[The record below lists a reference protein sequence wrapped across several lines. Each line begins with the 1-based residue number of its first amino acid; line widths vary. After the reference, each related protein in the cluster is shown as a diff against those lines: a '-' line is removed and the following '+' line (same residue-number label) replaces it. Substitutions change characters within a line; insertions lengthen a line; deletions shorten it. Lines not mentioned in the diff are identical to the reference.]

1 MEHFPMI
8 TMEELSTLLNQG
20 YWVIKPCPNKKE
32 EDYDNELE
40 YVLRDKSIGIHFQI
54 NSALPINVTDEQIRQ
69 SSPLLINDS
78 KKPSRKM
85 VKQFIDGMNIGD
97 KLIIGRGAKQSLF
110 ICDITSSHYFQDSE
124 TTEFKTRRRISNIR
138 RIPEEFERK
147 KLVSTLCYYQ

>member
-54 NSALPINVTDEQIRQ
+54 NTALPINVTDEQIRQ

-85 VKQFIDGMNIGD
+85 VKQFIDEMNIGD
-97 KLIIGRGAKQSLF
+97 KLIIGKGATKSLY
-110 ICDITSSHYFQDSE
+110 ICDIEGPHYFDDSE
-124 TTEFKTRRRISNIR
+124 ESTCKIRRRIRNIR
-138 RIPEEFERK
+138 RLPEEFQRTYF
-147 KLVSTLCYYQ
+147 VSTLRYYE